1 MFFNI
6 NIDIIFSSN
15 VKCFNCLLMLKR
27 DIVGVDERCWINLKL
42 FSLWIGIVEGLR
54 Y

>member
-1 MFFNI
+1 MFFI
-6 NIDIIFSSN
+6 NIDIILSSN

-27 DIVGVDERCWINLKL
+27 KIVGVDERWINLKL